1 MLTPKKSLGQ
11 NFLKSK
17 QVASKITAA
26 LNPTAED
33 IILEI
38 GPGTGALTEVLLES
52 QATIYAVEIDSR
64 MINFLTQK
72 YNYAKNLHVINSDI
86 ADFDIDSIQSHG
98 RIKVIGNLPYHM
110 TSPIL
115 EKLVDFY
122 YKIET
127 AIVTVQKEVA
137 ARMLAPV
144 GDSDYSSL
152 TIFINNFCKAERLF
166 DLGKSQFHPPP
177 KVDSTVVRLDF
188 YGTPV
193 VPANDF
199 LVVSDLVRKL
209 FSQRRK
215 MVVNSLINAMGL
227 SREFAERIL
236 DKSGIDKRV
245 RPQNISLTQYARMTK
260 ELYSD
265 DAQIL

>member
-17 QVASKITAA
+17 QVASKIVGS
-26 LNPTAED
+26 LDPTAED

-38 GPGTGALTEVLLES
+38 GPGTGVLTEVLLES
-52 QATIYAVEIDSR
+52 QAAIYAVEIDSR

-72 YNYAKNLHVINSDI
+72 YNYAKNLTVINSDI
-86 ADFDIDSIQSHG
+86 TDFDIDSIHSHG

-152 TIFINNFCKAERLF
+152 TIFINNFCRAKRLF

-215 MVVNSLINAMGL
+215 MVVNSLINSMGL